1 MLYADAVTNTGT
13 HPRANPS
20 AHTNSWNSMLSAL
33 GLAPTALL
41 SAYPDNL
48 LELLKRSLETRR
60 SSNPAITERDMAL
73 GQGDALPKVAV
84 KVMGEK
90 GPEDLNIGEF
100 AADKKVVIFA
110 VPGAFT
116 PTCSAAHLPGF
127 VANADKIKAKGVD
140 AIICLSVNDAFVMNA
155 WGSAQNAEELI
166 MAGDGNGD
174 FTAAM
179 GLTLDGSGFGLGQR
193 SSRYALIAE
202 NGVITQLNAEQGG
215 AFEVSSA
222 EAIMEAL

>member
-1 MLYADAVTNTGT
+1 MLMLALILVLIPA
-13 HPRANPS
+13 PIPAPIPIRS
-20 AHTNSWNSMLSAL
+20 IMLSAL

-60 SSNPAITERDMAL
+60 SSNPAITEREMAL

-155 WGSAQNAEELI
+155 WGSAQNTEELI

-222 EAIMEAL
+222 EAIMEVL

>member
-1 MLYADAVTNTGT
+1 MLALILVLIPA
-13 HPRANPS
+13 PIPAPIPIRS
-20 AHTNSWNSMLSAL
+20 IMLSAL

-60 SSNPAITERDMAL
+60 SSNPAITEREMAL

-222 EAIMEAL
+222 EAIMEVL

>member
-1 MLYADAVTNTGT
+1 MLILALILVLIPA
-13 HPRANPS
+13 PIPAPIPIRS
-20 AHTNSWNSMLSAL
+20 IMLSAL

-60 SSNPAITERDMAL
+60 SSNPAITEREMAL